1 MFIFILFTLHLNL
14 CFPVV
19 YGFGGMPGMGGGGGG
34 GVSID
39 ILTILY
45 RRTFNQK
52 SLSTN
57 MF

>member
-19 YGFGGMPGMGGGGGG
+19 FGFGGMGGGGGG

-39 ILTILY
+39 IFYNPLQV